1 MDTPDDAPALRLIER
16 WVAFWNSYD
25 LDQFDALFVSAD
37 TVTYFSSE
45 RGGLITGQAEL
56 RQHHAGF
63 GFVSGGKP
71 SANRLWLTDI
81 ALCQISG
88 AQTLLAIWHFQ
99 RAGAPAEQHG
109 PVTFVLAPEQGEV
122 RIAHAHFANA
132 R

>member
-1 MDTPDDAPALRLIER
+1 MGTPDDAPALRLIER

-25 LDQFDALFVSAD
+25 LDQVDTLFVGAD

-45 RGGLITGQAEL
+45 RGGLLTGQAAL

-71 SANRLWLTDI
+71 SANRLWLSDV
-81 ALCQISG
+81 AVRHASG
-88 AQTLLAIWHFQ
+88 AALVLATWHFQ
-99 RAGAPAEQHG
+99 RAGAPAAQHG
-109 PVTFVLAPEQGEV
+109 PVTFVVVPHTGEL
-122 RIAHAHFANA
+122 RIAHCHFANA